1 MWSGNFEMSGAQWHV
16 VGESF
21 RWVYEQ
27 CLYYGKR
34 FAYKHDDWLAI
45 ELCEDGKTRYYISVD
60 PDVITIRNVR
70 SDYAVCI
77 RRNGGAWNV

>member
-1 MWSGNFEMSGAQWHV
+1 MWSGNFSMYGTEWHV
-16 VGESF
+16 RGESF
-21 RWVYEQ
+21 RWVYDY
-27 CLYYGKR
+27 CLCCGKG
-34 FAYKHDDWLAI
+34 YVYHNDDWLAI

-70 SDYAVCI
+70 SDHAVCI